1 MRQKRT
7 NQLSFSHIIPNTSIG
22 RELAAISE
30 ILEDNPEILD
40 LAERDLVGLKRADTG
55 RTGMSAEQVVRSTV
69 LKQYRS
75 LSYEELAFH
84 LSDSRAFRAFAR
96 LRMGQCPSCSA
107 LQENIKSLS
116 EETWEGINRIIVRY
130 AKQQG
135 LEKAGKVRMDATAV
149 ESDIHY
155 PLDST
160 LLQDGIRIISR
171 CLSRGKKLRP
181 VPMYRFSDHRRVTK
195 KCVLK
200 IQSAKNKEAREKT
213 YRKLL
218 KIAQQVRDYA
228 LEAIPVLQD
237 FESPELKDMLVA
249 RGLAEQLERAV
260 FILKRVID
268 QTHRRVVCKEKVP
281 ASEKI
286 VSFFE
291 CHTDIIQKGGRD
303 TTYGHKVF
311 LSGGVSGLI
320 MDCVIERGNPSD
332 SERFASLLERLRG
345 INQRMPRQVAADG
358 GFASR
363 TNLEWAKENGVRD
376 MSFSKRKGLSVL
388 EMVKS
393 NWVYKRLKNFR
404 AGIEANISTLKRAF
418 GLTRSTWSGWAG
430 FKQYVWSSVVSYNLT
445 LLARLKLAQ
454 S

>member
-1 MRQKRT
+1 M
-7 NQLSFSHIIPNTSIG
+7 
-22 RELAAISE
+22 
-30 ILEDNPEILD
+30 
-40 LAERDLVGLKRADTG
+40 
-55 RTGMSAEQVVRSTV
+55 
-69 LKQYRS
+69 
-75 LSYEELAFH
+75 
-84 LSDSRAFRAFAR
+84 
-96 LRMGQCPSCSA
+96 
-107 LQENIKSLS
+107 
-116 EETWEGINRIIVRY
+116 
-130 AKQQG
+130 
-135 LEKAGKVRMDATAV
+135 
-149 ESDIHY
+149 
-155 PLDST
+155 
-160 LLQDGIRIISR
+160 
-171 CLSRGKKLRP
+171 
-181 VPMYRFSDHRRVTK
+181 
-195 KCVLK
+195 
-200 IQSAKNKEAREKT
+200 
-213 YRKLL
+213 
-218 KIAQQVRDYA
+218 
-228 LEAIPVLQD
+228 
-237 FESPELKDMLVA
+237 
-249 RGLAEQLERAV
+249 
-260 FILKRVID
+260 ID

-430 FKQYVWSSVVSYNLT
+430 FKQYVWSSVVSYNLS

-454 S
+454 P

>member
-7 NQLSFSHIIPNTSIG
+7 NELSFSHIIANTTLG

-55 RTGMSAEQVVRSTV
+55 RVGMTAEQVVRSTV

-84 LSDSRAFRAFAR
+84 LTDSRAFRAFAR

-116 EETWEGINRIIVRY
+116 EETWEGINQIIVRY

-135 LEKAGKVRMDATAV
+135 IEKARKVRMDATAV
-149 ESDIHY
+149 EADIHY

-160 LLQDGIRIISR
+160 LLQDGIRVISR
-171 CLSRGKKLRP
+171 YLAQGKKLCP

-218 KIAQQVRDYA
+218 KIAQQVMDYA

-260 FILKRVID
+260 FILNRVID

-332 SERFASLLERLRG
+332 SERFTSLLERLRG
-345 INQRMPRQVAADG
+345 INQRMPGQVAADG

-363 TNLEWAKENGVRD
+363 TNLKWAKENGVRD

-418 GLTRSTWSGWAG
+418 GLTRSTWRGWAG
-430 FKQYVWSSVVSYNLT
+430 FKQYVWSSVVSYNLS
-445 LLARLKLAQ
+445 LLAKLKLAQ
-454 S
+454 P

>member
-7 NQLSFSHIIPNTSIG
+7 NQLSFSHIIPNTTIG

-30 ILEDNPEILD
+30 ILEETPEMLD
-40 LAERDLVGLKRADTG
+40 LAQGDLLGLKRSDTG
-55 RTGMSAEQVVRSTV
+55 RKGMTAEQVVRSTL
-69 LKQYRS
+69 LKQYRN

-84 LSDSRAFRAFAR
+84 LTDSRAFRAFAR
-96 LRMGQCPSCSA
+96 LGNGQCPSCST
-107 LQENIKSLS
+107 LQDNIKSLS
-116 EETWEGINRIIVRY
+116 EQTWEGINRIILRY
-130 AKQQG
+130 AKQHG
-135 LEKAGKVRMDATAV
+135 LEKARKVRIDATAV
-149 ESDIHY
+149 ESDIHH

-160 LLQDGIRIISR
+160 LLQDGIRIISG
-171 CLSRGKKLRP
+171 CLAQGKALRP
-181 VPMYRFSDHRRVTK
+181 VPAYRFSNHQRVTK

-200 IQSAKNKEAREKT
+200 IHNAKKDKDREKS

-218 KIAQQVRDYA
+218 KIAQQVMEYA
-228 LEAIPVLQD
+228 LEAIPVLSD
-237 FESPELKDMLVA
+237 FESGDLKEMLAA
-249 RGLAEQLERAV
+249 RGLAERLERAV
-260 FILKRVID
+260 FLLNQVID
-268 QTHRRVVCKEKVP
+268 QTHRRVVCKEQVP
-281 ASEKI
+281 AREKV

-291 CHTDIIQKGGRD
+291 CHTDIIQKGGRQ

-311 LSGGVSGLI
+311 LSGGSSGLI

-332 SERFASLLERLRG
+332 SERFTSLLERLGG
-345 INQRMPRQVAADG
+345 IYKKIPGQIAADG

-363 TNLEWAKENGVRD
+363 ANLDWAKQNGVRD
-376 MSFSKRKGLSVL
+376 MSFSKRKGLPVL

-418 GLTRSTWSGWAG
+418 GLTRCTWSGWAG
-430 FKQYVWSSVVSYNLT
+430 FKQYVWSSVVSYNLS